1 MPKLTSKKTD
11 AEDQA
16 CQTHFIEEGRVN
28 FVRERMVA
36 DTTLANLSDTFRAL
50 GDLTR
55 MKILWSLSQTEL
67 CVCDL
72 AGLINQ
78 SESAVSHQLRVLR
91 NLKIVKYRRA
101 GRITYYSLDDKHIVN
116 LLREGSKHVQEGE

>member
-1 MPKLTSKKTD
+1 MPTVKSTKTVAD
-11 AEDQA
+11 NRTCRD
-16 CQTHFIEEGRVN
+16 HFIDGARVK
-28 FVRERMVA
+28 FVKNRMAA
-36 DTTLANLSDTFRAL
+36 DTTLADLADTFRAL

-55 MKILWSLSQTEL
+55 MKILWALAQQEL

-91 NLKIVKYRRA
+91 NLKIVKYRRQ
-101 GRITYYSLDDKHIVN
+101 GRITYYSLDDRHIVK
-116 LLREGSKHVQEGE
+116 LLKEGSKHVQEGE